1 MSDRILFSIGEAL
14 IDMIPSRVG
23 CSFDEVPAFSP
34 RVGGAPA
41 NVCAAV
47 ARLGGRSAL
56 LSQLGDDPFGHKIAR
71 VLAGCGVEL
80 SHLEFTSKA
89 STALAFVSL
98 AENGQRTFSFCRKP
112 SADLLYAPEQIDPGW
127 FSQAFA
133 LHFCSVSLVDSPMRY
148 AHLAAITAAREA
160 GAILS
165 FDPNLRFPLWPDREQ
180 LRQTV
185 WQFLPLTHI
194 LKLSDEELPF
204 LTGTEDI
211 EAALPTLFT
220 GDVQLVLYTC
230 GSKGARAYTRTA
242 SARALTGAGP
252 RTGGNFQTS
261 VEVQGIHGLLAD
273 QLIVAIDKLYSES
286 VGIHSFAG
294 QVEVQNRVLLIPVIV
309 QVQILTGDHL
319 AACQS
324 DALSSPVHAGAV
336 HHGNSEGFHKILGIQ
351 NGGVYLNAIGQTE
364 VQSEGLGENSVGH
377 KNNVLVHAKIFR
389 EHRLAGA
396 DFHAKSLT
404 VPGLNIAV
412 GRNIDAT
419 QIADFIVLVD
429 HSAILQ
435 LEADVISFGI
445 AGSEGCHG
453 EQTQGQNQGHQ
464 QRQYAGMFFHL

>member
-71 VLAGCGVEL
+71 ALAGCGVEL
-80 SHLEFTSKA
+80 SHLEFTGKA

-180 LRQTV
+180 LRQLMEAESYLSASKCVELGLADGLLGEETEPGEPLNLV
-185 WQFLPLTHI
+185 ASVSGNTIRAMRTLPDVRELMRRR
-194 LKLSDEELPF
+194 EEAWPD
-204 LTGTEDI
+204 T
-211 EAALPTLFT
+211 AALELEKNR
-220 GDVQLVLYTC
+220 YC
-230 GSKGARAYTRTA
+230 G
-242 SARALTGAGP
+242 
-252 RTGGNFQTS
+252 
-261 VEVQGIHGLLAD
+261 I
-273 QLIVAIDKLYSES
+273 
-286 VGIHSFAG
+286 
-294 QVEVQNRVLLIPVIV
+294 
-309 QVQILTGDHL
+309 
-319 AACQS
+319 
-324 DALSSPVHAGAV
+324 
-336 HHGNSEGFHKILGIQ
+336 
-351 NGGVYLNAIGQTE
+351 
-364 VQSEGLGENSVGH
+364 
-377 KNNVLVHAKIFR
+377 
-389 EHRLAGA
+389 
-396 DFHAKSLT
+396 
-404 VPGLNIAV
+404 
-412 GRNIDAT
+412 
-419 QIADFIVLVD
+419 
-429 HSAILQ
+429 
-435 LEADVISFGI
+435 
-445 AGSEGCHG
+445 
-453 EQTQGQNQGHQ
+453 
-464 QRQYAGMFFHL
+464 

>member
-71 VLAGCGVEL
+71 ALAGCGVDL
-80 SHLEFTSKA
+80 SHLEFTNKA

-98 AENGQRTFSFCRKP
+98 EENGERTFSFCRKP

-204 LTGTEDI
+204 LTGTDDI
-211 EAALPTLFT
+211 EAALPRLFT

-230 GSKGARAYTRTA
+230 GSKGACAYTRTA
-242 SARALTGAGP
+242 SARARSPKVTAVDTTGAGDGFIGSFLWQLQRDDVTAAELP
-252 RTGGNFQTS
+252 KLSRKRLTEYLTFSNRFCAIS
-261 VEVQGIHGLLAD
+261 VQRHG
-273 QLIVAIDKLYSES
+273 AIDSYPTLE
-286 VGIHSFAG
+286 
-294 QVEVQNRVLLIPVIV
+294 QMEQP
-309 QVQILTGDHL
+309 
-319 AACQS
+319 
-324 DALSSPVHAGAV
+324 
-336 HHGNSEGFHKILGIQ
+336 E
-351 NGGVYLNAIGQTE
+351 
-364 VQSEGLGENSVGH
+364 
-377 KNNVLVHAKIFR
+377 
-389 EHRLAGA
+389 A
-396 DFHAKSLT
+396 DFPL
-404 VPGLNIAV
+404 L
-412 GRNIDAT
+412 
-419 QIADFIVLVD
+419 
-429 HSAILQ
+429 
-435 LEADVISFGI
+435 
-445 AGSEGCHG
+445 
-453 EQTQGQNQGHQ
+453 
-464 QRQYAGMFFHL
+464 

>member
-41 NVCAAV
+41 NVCAAA

-71 VLAGCGVEL
+71 ALAGCGVEL
-80 SHLEFTSKA
+80 SHLEFTNKA

-98 AENGQRTFSFCRKP
+98 AENGERTFSFCRKP

-211 EAALPTLFT
+211 EAALPALFT

-242 SARALTGAGP
+242 SAHARSPKVAAVDTTGAGDGFIGSFLWQLQRDGVTAAELP
-252 RTGGNFQTS
+252 KLSRKRLTEYLIFSNRFCAIS
-261 VEVQGIHGLLAD
+261 VQHHG
-273 QLIVAIDKLYSES
+273 AIDSYPTLEQMEQPETD
-286 VGIHSFAG
+286 F
-294 QVEVQNRVLLIPVIV
+294 LLP
-309 QVQILTGDHL
+309 
-319 AACQS
+319 
-324 DALSSPVHAGAV
+324 
-336 HHGNSEGFHKILGIQ
+336 
-351 NGGVYLNAIGQTE
+351 
-364 VQSEGLGENSVGH
+364 
-377 KNNVLVHAKIFR
+377 
-389 EHRLAGA
+389 
-396 DFHAKSLT
+396 
-404 VPGLNIAV
+404 
-412 GRNIDAT
+412 
-419 QIADFIVLVD
+419 
-429 HSAILQ
+429 
-435 LEADVISFGI
+435 
-445 AGSEGCHG
+445 
-453 EQTQGQNQGHQ
+453 
-464 QRQYAGMFFHL
+464 